1 MTLEEKLY
9 DEYIWTT
16 EPTMDA
22 EEVFESIDKMIE
34 IADEFAI
41 SFSEWHINTLLSSK
55 YIEIKTMKELLE
67 IYKKEKGL

>member
-1 MTLEEKLY
+1 MTLQEKLY

-16 EPTMDA
+16 EPIMDT
-22 EEVFESIDKMIE
+22 EEVFESIDKMIK

-41 SFSEWHINTLLSSK
+41 GFAEWVLLSPLVNQFQYS
-55 YIEIKTMKELLE
+55 IKDLLE